1 MSFDLYVFD
10 RDLPDDPVAVG
21 ELLEDDHNDGGPL
34 SPALAELLDEL
45 ERRYPDLDDDPDA
58 SPWSSWP
65 LQDEVANGTGVAL
78 TIRWSRAEQMSA
90 ELRALANERGLF
102 IYDPQAGVVIRPTGP
117 AEHETG
123 ANVRRRLW
131 RRR

>member
-10 RDLPDDPVAVG
+10 RDLPDDVVAVG
-21 ELLEDDHNDGGPL
+21 ELLEDDNNDGGAL
-34 SPALAELLDEL
+34 TPALAALLDEL
-45 ERRYPDLDDDPDA
+45 ERRYPDLDDDPDS
-58 SPWSSWP
+58 SPWASWP

-78 TIRWSRAEQMSA
+78 TIRWSRADEMSS

-102 IYDPQAGVVIRPTGP
+102 IYDPQAGIVIRPTGS
-117 AEHETG
+117 ADRNTS
-123 ANVRRRLW
+123 ANPRRWW